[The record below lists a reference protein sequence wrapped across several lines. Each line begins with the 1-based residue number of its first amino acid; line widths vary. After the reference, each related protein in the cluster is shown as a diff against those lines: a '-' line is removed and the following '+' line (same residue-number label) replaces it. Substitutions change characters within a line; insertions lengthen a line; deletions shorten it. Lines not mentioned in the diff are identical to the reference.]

1 MPSVAILVRVT
12 TKGRISRLEGA
23 RAALRDVDA
32 RTLSLARQFSYWI
45 GPRGTADWD
54 TSDPV
59 LESIHHRF
67 DVFARNFLV
76 GGALILTALV
86 ITTFV

>member
-1 MPSVAILVRVT
+1 MT
-12 TKGRISRLEGA
+12 TGERISRIEGVHA
-23 RAALRDVDA
+23 WLRDADA
-32 RTLSLARQFSYWI
+32 RTLSLARRSSLWI
-45 GPRGTADWD
+45 GPRGATDWS

-76 GGALILTALV
+76 GGALVLAGLV
-86 ITTFV
+86 ITTFA